1 VTPLRRWKLAF
12 LCALA
17 LLGLT
22 VVLVPASAHTPEGC
36 DRVRVEVA
44 DRLLVLDAATEQ
56 GGLTTG
62 QRDQITRERAILAKA
77 LTHCAGTPSA
87 SPSGAPTTPPASSP
101 PASPSTPPTSSPSTS
116 PSSPPPAAWPD
127 ADNTG
132 PPPSLTLTAYTGP
145 CTITTAD
152 TVIDA
157 KTVNCDL
164 DIRTTG
170 VQITRSA
177 VNGAIT
183 GTPGAT
189 YTVAD
194 SDVDAAPGTTKRAVT
209 AIGDG
214 GGVATVLRSDVRG
227 GNRGIYCITG
237 CTVRDSYVHGIEVQ
251 ADWHASALRV
261 GSGATVVHNTLWCD
275 APDNSTGGGC
285 SADLTGYPDFEPIRD
300 NTIDGNLF
308 KATPGGYCAYGGG
321 SNGKPYSD
329 DPTNATGIKFRDNV
343 FERGT
348 TPGDHG
354 TPTCGYY
361 GAISDFEVGRTGN
374 EWSGNTYDDGTVL
387 NP

>member
-1 VTPLRRWKLAF
+1 MSPLSHWKTAVAAVLI
-12 LCALA
+12 
-17 LLGLT
+17 LLGLAF
-22 VVLVPASAHTPEGC
+22 VLPASAHTTDEC
-36 DRVRVEVA
+36 QRVRAEVA

-56 GGLTTG
+56 GGLTSG
-62 QRDQITRERAILAKA
+62 QRDQVTRERAILAKA
-77 LTHCAGTPSA
+77 LAHCPTPN
-87 SPSGAPTTPPASSP
+87 
-101 PASPSTPPTSSPSTS
+101 PSTSPSTS
-116 PSSPPPAAWPD
+116 PSASPSTSPSEPPTGWPG

-132 PPPSLTLTAYTGP
+132 VPAGTTLTAYTGP
-145 CTITTAD
+145 CTITTPD

-170 VQITRSA
+170 VQITRSQ

-183 GTPGAT
+183 GTTGAT

-194 SDVDAAPGTTKRAVT
+194 SDVDAAPGTTKRGVT

-227 GNRGIYCITG
+227 GNRGIYCVNG
-237 CTVRDSYVHGIEVQ
+237 CTVRDSYIHGIEVQ
-251 ADWHASALRV
+251 ADWHASAVRMGQNV
-261 GSGATVVHNTLWCD
+261 TIVHNTLWCD

-285 SADLTGYPDFEPIRD
+285 SADLTGYPDFEPIRN
-300 NTIDGNLF
+300 NTIDDNLF

-321 SNGKPYSD
+321 SNGKPYSG
-329 DPTNATGIKFRDNV
+329 DPTNATGIKFRNNV

-348 TPGDHG
+348 TLGDHG
-354 TPTCGYY
+354 TYTCGYY
-361 GAISDFEVGRTGN
+361 GAISDFEPGRTGN
-374 EWSGNTYDDGTVL
+374 EWTGNRYDDGTVL